1 MRMKILYGVIAL
13 VLLVIAA
20 LYANGYVAFASF
32 SEAVKG
38 ARSAELRS
46 ISGYYGM
53 GALLSLVLSVVF
65 LYAAWRAPRR
75 GHAQEP

>member
-1 MRMKILYGVIAL
+1 MKILYGVIAL
-13 VLLVIAA
+13 FLLVIAA
-20 LYANGYVAFASF
+20 VSANGYVAFGSF

-38 ARSAELRS
+38 ARSAEFRT
-46 ISGYYGM
+46 ISGYYGV

-75 GHAQEP
+75 GRAQEL